1 MSRQGFRK
9 LAANGAILIAL
20 SVCLFF
26 VSSPRKAAALLWLSR
41 QKTITKYEH
50 RKMPLSFDKVKAA
63 GRALEL
69 RPGSESQED
78 FEGDDDWMKD
88 LAVTFKNTSDKN
100 VVYFRL
106 DLQFPETEATG
117 PMMTGALIFGRR
129 PKDSGDRSYDKI
141 LKPGE
146 EVEIT
151 LTGDQHD
158 KLRSFL
164 KTRSFDK
171 VSEVR
176 LFLETAIFDDD
187 LMWNGG
193 DLYKRDQNNPNNWL
207 PIR

>member
-117 PMMTGALIFGRR
+117 PMMTG
-129 PKDSGDRSYDKI
+129 
-141 LKPGE
+141 
-146 EVEIT
+146 
-151 LTGDQHD
+151 DQHD